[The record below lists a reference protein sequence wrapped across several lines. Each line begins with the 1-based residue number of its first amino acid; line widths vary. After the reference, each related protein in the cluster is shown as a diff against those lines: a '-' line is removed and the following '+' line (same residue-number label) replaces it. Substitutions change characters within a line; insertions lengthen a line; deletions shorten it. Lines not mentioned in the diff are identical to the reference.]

1 MSHSLPPKLKHL
13 LAQRAHSGLLRT
25 PKVLSGVDFMSNDYF
40 GWAKQVDT
48 GTGLALGGTGSRLIS
63 GHTAALE
70 VLEQRAAT
78 DWGGD
83 QALFFPSGYAA
94 NIGFFASVPQRG
106 DVVLAD
112 AHVHASIVDGLRLS
126 MAHTFKFAHN
136 DLNDLNA
143 KAVHARAK
151 MHPDGVLFVV
161 TEGLFS
167 MDGDFAPLSAM
178 ADWCA
183 EFGAYL
189 VVDEAHSTGVY
200 GERGGG
206 LVQDLGLEDKVWAR
220 LLTLG
225 KAMGRQGAF
234 WLVDQPLKSFLVNYA
249 RSLIYSTAPSPAE
262 VAHITQTLI
271 LAQERG
277 PQARAQLRERIE
289 FFRDTAQNLGVLD
302 HLWPAFGPI
311 QAWKCPSHQSAVLWA
326 EQVQQ
331 SGFGVKAIL
340 PPTVPEGTA
349 RLRLCIHADHTDE
362 EIGGLLSALKQCL

>member
-1 MSHSLPPKLKHL
+1 M
-13 LAQRAHSGLLRT
+13 
-25 PKVLSGVDFMSNDYF
+25 
-40 GWAKQVDT
+40 
-48 GTGLALGGTGSRLIS
+48 
-63 GHTAALE
+63 
-70 VLEQRAAT
+70 
-78 DWGGD
+78 
-83 QALFFPSGYAA
+83 
-94 NIGFFASVPQRG
+94 
-106 DVVLAD
+106 
-112 AHVHASIVDGLRLS
+112 
-126 MAHTFKFAHN
+126 
-136 DLNDLNA
+136 
-143 KAVHARAK
+143 
-151 MHPDGVLFVV
+151 
-161 TEGLFS
+161 
-167 MDGDFAPLSAM
+167 
-178 ADWCA
+178 
-183 EFGAYL
+183 
-189 VVDEAHSTGVY
+189 
-200 GERGGG
+200 
-206 LVQDLGLEDKVWAR
+206 QDLGLEDKVWAR

-277 PQARAQLRERIE
+277 PEARAQLRERIQ

-311 QAWKCPSHQSAVLWA
+311 QAWKCPSQQSAVLWA

-362 EIGGLLSALKQCL
+362 DIAGLLSALKQCL